1 MVQKHLLIIGRDAAP
16 SVSDIL
22 RRDSADSG
30 MQGPLNSTL
39 RGYGLA
45 SQARE
50 TDGGGAPS
58 LPSERRAFGDAGAR
72 ELAGQMVR
80 KHLVIIGRDAAP
92 SVSDI

>member
-1 MVQKHLLIIGRDAAP
+1 MIIGRDAAP

-22 RRDSADSG
+22 RRNSADSG

-58 LPSERRAFGDAGAR
+58 LPSERRAFGDAGVGEVEERKQIVRIAFFAR
-72 ELAGQMVR
+72 
-80 KHLVIIGRDAAP
+80 I
-92 SVSDI
+92 